1 MRQHEFSFEIDAT
14 PEEVWRTLH
23 PPLALPNGER
33 RVIEHGDVR
42 IEIVHPGDENGL
54 GLVRFCRLRA
64 PLPAQRRRRAVLG
77 GHRRVAAPE
86 FSRYEA
92 VGKPLWSQATGWHR
106 IEDLGGGR
114 TRVSFGETY
123 EAFNP
128 IARRF
133 LEARVHR
140 FISKDNDAIIRQ
152 AVERGVAA
160 ARARRVVLACG
171 ATTPASPG
179 SSGSGRSSV
188 RRACTT
194 ACGRA

>member
-1 MRQHEFSFEIDAT
+1 MREHQFSFEVEAT

-23 PPLALPNGER
+23 PPMTPLPNAER

-54 GLVRFCRLRA
+54 GLVRFCRFRVPRYL
-64 PLPAQRRRRAVLG
+64 LSG
-77 GHRRVAAPE
+77 GVARSWEVITESRPPE
-86 FSRYEA
+86 YSRYEA

-106 IEDLGGGR
+106 LEDLGGGR

-128 IARRF
+128 LARRL

-140 FISKDNDAIIRQ
+140 FISKDNDAIIRR
-152 AVERGVAA
+152 AVEQGLAA
-160 ARARRVVLACG
+160 QRRKAM
-171 ATTPASPG
+171 PG
-179 SSGSGRSSV
+179 
-188 RRACTT
+188 
-194 ACGRA
+194 